1 MDELTLLD
9 RLQLVVMDHPENVC
23 VFPDER
29 FPGEGPPPTQDLLA
43 FRREI
48 FPVKAVD
55 HRGKDVTKT
64 LREWDRD
71 TVRDFAFRS
80 WLGFAEEHWVELD
93 FGDRLKDFGA
103 KDLLILCLA
112 GWTDYPYPESI
123 YAAEQAGIAL
133 MPSMLERQ
141 GEDGKWQKVCEASFP
156 AGLPRMMTVDVT
168 GKLAG
173 PSCKVRLRTNMQVFW
188 DQIFVAP
195 LVHRILYQ
203 SGAEEIKDMDLLHV
217 TSLRVH
223 SAELSPKVCILE
235 YSPDGRQPTIYD
247 YYRRGT
253 NPVTV
258 PAGRITRYGDVT
270 ELLNKADDCF
280 VIFGPGDELTV
291 NFDASC
297 LPPLPEG
304 WTRDFVLRT
313 WGYCKDCAPFTATGD
328 AVEPLPFRA
337 MDAYPPQKTKYP
349 DDVLHNDYRKRYNTR
364 PVGKPRK

>member
-1 MDELTLLD
+1 
-9 RLQLVVMDHPENVC
+9 MDHPADTR

-29 FPGEGPPPTQDLLA
+29 FPGDGPPPTQDLHA
-43 FRREI
+43 FRHEI

-55 HRGKDVTKT
+55 HRGNDVTKT

-93 FGDRLKDFGA
+93 FGDRLKEFGA
-103 KDLLILCLA
+103 KDPLMLCLA

-133 MPSMLERQ
+133 LPPVLERQ
-141 GEDGKWQKVCEASFP
+141 GVDGKWEKICEASFP
-156 AGLPRMMTVDVT
+156 AGLPRMTTLDVT
-168 GKLAG
+168 GKLPG

-195 LVHRILYQ
+195 VVHRIPYQ
-203 SGAEEIKDMDLLHV
+203 PDAKEVKGTEF
-217 TSLRVH
+217 LRVTALGVQ
-223 SAELSPKVCILE
+223 SAELSPKQCMLE

-247 YYRRGT
+247 YYRQGT

-270 ELLNKADDCF
+270 ELLAKTDDCF

-291 NFDASC
+291 NFDATK

-328 AVEPLPFRA
+328 TIEPLPFRG

-349 DDVLHNDYRKRYNTR
+349 DDALHNDYRKRYNTR
-364 PVGKPRK
+364 HVGKTRK